1 MSRFEGYT
9 MVTINR
15 SQIQNASYNP
25 RKITKKNRENLRKG
39 LEAHKLVVPLT
50 WNIRTGNLVS
60 GHQRIKQL
68 DDMEQTK
75 DYELTVAQI
84 DVDEKQE
91 KEINILL
98 NNQSAMGE
106 FDIDMLG
113 GLIEEVDY
121 SLAGFDDK
129 ALDGLLGGF
138 DPDLLSDED
147 LQQRA
152 DNYDEGIAHR
162 KRMQAASQKT
172 GVEFYSV
179 LVFRDDH
186 NRQEFFALL
195 GIKDEEYIDGNK
207 VIETI
212 REKFTRKVIDPA

>member
-1 MSRFEGYT
+1 MSRFEGYI
-9 MVTINR
+9 MATINR
-15 SQIQNASYNP
+15 SQIKNADYNP
-25 RKITKKNRENLRKG
+25 RKISKKNRENLRKG

-50 WNIRTGNLVS
+50 WNIRTGKLVS

-68 DDMEQTK
+68 DEMEQSK

-106 FDIDMLG
+106 FDIDLLG

-121 SLAGFDDK
+121 NLAGFDDK
-129 ALDGLLGGF
+129 DIDSLLGGF
-138 DPDLLSDED
+138 DVGLLSDDD

-152 DNYDEGIAHR
+152 DDYDEGIAHR

-172 GVEFYSV
+172 NNIDYYSV
-179 LVFRDDH
+179 LVFRDQN

-195 GIKDEEYIDGNK
+195 GIKDEDYIDGNK
-207 VIETI
+207 VMETI
-212 REKFTRKVIDPA
+212 REKFIRKTV

>member
-1 MSRFEGYT
+1 MSR
-9 MVTINR
+9 
-15 SQIQNASYNP
+15 
-25 RKITKKNRENLRKG
+25 KNRENLRKG

-60 GHQRIKQL
+60 GHQRIQQL
-68 DDMEQTK
+68 DEMEQAK

-113 GLIEEVDY
+113 LLIEEIDY
-121 SLAGFDDK
+121 DLAGFDDK
-129 ALDGLLGGF
+129 SLDGLLGGF
-138 DPDLLSDED
+138 DTDLLTDDD
-147 LQQRA
+147 LQQRS
-152 DNYDEGIAHR
+152 DDYDEGIAHR
-162 KRMQAASQKT
+162 KRMQTASHKNNNLDY
-172 GVEFYSV
+172 YSV
-179 LVFRDDH
+179 LVFKDKM
-186 NRQEFFALL
+186 NRQEFYALL

-207 VIETI
+207 VIGMI
-212 REKFTRKVIDPA
+212 REKFVRKSVEG

>member
-1 MSRFEGYT
+1 MSKYEGYT

-15 SQIQNASYNP
+15 NQIQNASYNP
-25 RKITKKNRENLRKG
+25 RKISKKNRDNLRKG

-68 DDMEQTK
+68 DDMEQSK

-106 FDIDMLG
+106 FDIDLLG

-121 SLAGFDDK
+121 DLAGFDDK
-129 ALDGLLGGF
+129 SLDSLLGGF
-138 DPDLLSDED
+138 DTDLLSDGD

-152 DNYDEGIAHR
+152 DDYDEGIAHR
-162 KRMQAASQKT
+162 KRMQAESLKT
-172 GVEFYSV
+172 NNIDYYSV
-179 LVFRDDH
+179 LVFRDNA

-195 GIKDEEYIDGNK
+195 GIKDEDYIDGNK

-212 REKFTRKVIDPA
+212 REKFARKMIE

>member
-1 MSRFEGYT
+1 MSKYEGYT

-15 SQIQNASYNP
+15 NQIQNAVYNP
-25 RKITKKNRENLRKG
+25 RKINKKNRENLRKG

-60 GHQRIKQL
+60 GHQRIQQL
-68 DDMEQTK
+68 DDMEQSK
-75 DYELTVAQI
+75 DYEITVAQI

-113 GLIEEVDY
+113 GLIEEIDY
-121 SLAGFDDK
+121 DLAGFDDK
-129 ALDGLLGGF
+129 SLDSLLGGF
-138 DPDLLSDED
+138 DADLLSDDD
-147 LQQRA
+147 LQQRS
-152 DNYDEGIAHR
+152 DDYDEGIAHR
-162 KRMQAASQKT
+162 KRMQSASQKT
-172 GVEFYSV
+172 NNIDYYSV
-179 LVFRDDH
+179 LVFRDQA

-195 GIKDEEYIDGNK
+195 GIKDEDYIDGNK

-212 REKFTRKVIDPA
+212 RKNFTRKS

>member
-1 MSRFEGYT
+1 MSKYEGYT
-9 MVTINR
+9 MATIKR

-25 RKITKKNRENLRKG
+25 RKISKKNRDNLRKG

-68 DDMEQTK
+68 DEMEQTK

-106 FDIDMLG
+106 FDIDLLS
-113 GLIEEVDY
+113 GLIEEIDY
-121 SLAGFDDK
+121 DLAGFDDK
-129 ALDGLLGGF
+129 SIDTLLGGF
-138 DPDLLSDED
+138 DPEMLNDDD
-147 LQQRA
+147 LQKRA
-152 DNYDEGIAHR
+152 DDYDEGIAHR
-162 KRMQAASQKT
+162 KRMQKASQKT
-172 GVEFYSV
+172 NNVDYYSC
-179 LVFRDDH
+179 LVFKDES

-195 GIKDEEYIDGNK
+195 GIKDEMYIDGNK

-212 REKFTRKVIDPA
+212 REKFTRKNIE